1 MVCIFYSFFFMAN
14 GLIQRVAVHFP
25 FSPSKMKSSHR
36 KEIKYGIS
44 HPVYKNN
51 LIITCYKMIRC
62 RNLILKDML
71 FKTLE
76 MLCSLIFKI
85 TFALTQRMEQMFL
98 LTLPWDCKQMTANWV
113 PDPQRIQVSQL
124 WRNGYRSIQ
133 VLLKSLF

>member
-1 MVCIFYSFFFMAN
+1 MFPTESSAFSSVGFCRHSLLTFSFIIITWSVFSTLFFMAI

-76 MLCSLIFKI
+76 ILHSLIFKI

-98 LTLPWDCKQMTANWV
+98 LTLP
-113 PDPQRIQVSQL
+113 
-124 WRNGYRSIQ
+124 
-133 VLLKSLF
+133 